1 MANRNE
7 TIIIDVQVTDV
18 KQQLGE
24 TAKAINDLKEQNKA
38 LKKEQKDGTADW
50 ASSTATIKQNEAQI
64 KLLTAAEKSLEG
76 QLRAATTENKKYG
89 NSNVELRAQVADLE
103 RQYNALTEAQKNTAE
118 GKALLK
124 QQNDLKAAV
133 KGNAEELGNFQ
144 DSVGNYEKSTGPLAK
159 TFEKLKGQ
167 SDAMTAGFSGFISGI
182 KGAGSPLGLFK
193 KGIDSTGISMDAL
206 SKNPIIAILSVLI
219 GLFNAVKDSISG
231 SSKATNTLKQ
241 AMAPVNALMT
251 VLKNGTVA
259 LLQVFLDAFLAVSK
273 FTVALASLVTG
284 NDKYTKSVKD
294 AIKVEQERQAI
305 AKKNRELI
313 VEEAKGN
320 LEVAKLRDKVTE
332 KDKYTRQQREQFLR
346 EAIAIERKMADDK
359 IVLAREEYNNLVKT
373 LRSKEEINGEEKNK
387 LAEAKAKLY
396 NVESEYYSSV
406 RRMKTQAATFN
417 LAEDAAENERQQ
429 QAVENQKKANE
440 QKIKNAED
448 AEKARIDAINKYVQ
462 AELNRINEV
471 AINAENKRL
480 EALKKVQEAEDLL
493 KAQNE
498 TLRGLATE
506 NADIEL
512 QAFNDLQ
519 FAKRVLAD
527 GNISEMA
534 RLDREALKA
543 EYDAKIANAQ
553 AAGRDT
559 AAIEASF
566 SEEKKR
572 INQAENDAKLDIA
585 SQTMGSLST
594 IFGEGTKAG
603 KEFAAAQVAIDTY
616 KGALSAFTSMAS
628 IPFVGPVLGGI
639 AAAGVV
645 AKGVKSIKD
654 IYAVKKGQTS
664 VSAQAATPAI
674 SASSVSTPATK
685 GADLVLNSSQAGSLN
700 NKIAAGQPQSGGLD
714 YDLLA
719 KSMSKQPAPVMVYSE
734 FKTFEGKVT
743 NFDEQTK
750 I

>member
-24 TAKAINDLKEQNKA
+24 TAKAINDLKEQNKQ
-38 LKKEQKDGTADW
+38 LKKSQKEGTADW
-50 ASSTATIKQNEAQI
+50 AESTATIKANEAQI
-64 KLLTAAEKSLEG
+64 KLLAAAEKSLEG
-76 QLRAATTENKKYG
+76 QLRASTTENKNYG
-89 NSNVELRAQVADLE
+89 KSNVELRAQVADLE

-124 QQNDLKAAV
+124 QQQDLKAAV
-133 KGNAEELGNFQ
+133 KGNSEELGNFQ
-144 DSVGNYEKSTGPLAK
+144 DSVGNYEKATTPLSK
-159 TFEKLKGQ
+159 TFDKLKSQ
-167 SDAMTAGFSGFISGI
+167 SDAMSAGFSGFISGI
-182 KGAGSPLGLFK
+182 KGAGSPLELFK
-193 KGIDSTGISMDAL
+193 KGIDSTGLSMEAL
-206 SKNPIIAILSVLI
+206 SKNPIIATLSILI
-219 GLFNAVKDSISG
+219 GLFNAVKDSISS

-251 VLKNGTVA
+251 VLKNATVA

-273 FTVALASLVTG
+273 FAVGLASLVTG

-294 AIKVEQERQAI
+294 AIIVEQERQAI
-305 AKKNRELI
+305 AKKNRELL

-346 EAIAIERKMADDK
+346 EAIDIERKMANEK
-359 IVLAREEYNNLVKT
+359 IVLARQEYNNLVKT
-373 LRSKEEINGEEKNK
+373 LRSKEELSSEEKTK

-396 NVESEYYSSV
+396 NVESDYYSSV

-417 LAEDAAENERQQ
+417 LAEDQAENERQQ
-429 QAVENQKKANE
+429 QAIENQKKANE
-440 QKIKNAED
+440 QRLKD
-448 AEKARIDAINKYVQ
+448 AEETEKKRIENINKYVD
-462 AELNRINEV
+462 AELGRLNELARV
-471 AINAENKRL
+471 AEEKRL
-480 EALKKVQEAEDLL
+480 LAKKAIDDAEAAFKSQSEKLK
-493 KAQNE
+493 
-498 TLRGLATE
+498 GFATQ
-506 NADIEL
+506 NADIEK

-543 EYDAKIANAQ
+543 EYDAKIANAE
-553 AAGRDT
+553 AAGRATTDLE
-559 AAIEASF
+559 AAF
-566 SEEKKR
+566 SEERKR
-572 INQAENDAKLDIA
+572 INQAEQDAKLDIA
-585 SQTMGSLST
+585 SSTMGSLSA

-603 KEFAAAQVAIDTY
+603 KAFAAAQVAIDTY
-616 KGALSAFTSMAS
+616 KGALAAFTSMAS

-645 AKGVKSIKD
+645 AKGSKAIKD

-674 SASSVSTPATK
+674 AASSVSTPATK
-685 GADLVLNSSQAGSLN
+685 GADLVLNSTQAGSLN
-700 NKIAAGQPQSGGLD
+700 GKIAAAQPQSGGID

-719 KSMSKQPAPVMVYSE
+719 KSMPAPVMVYSE
-734 FKTFEGKVT
+734 FKSFEGKVT
-743 NFDEQTK
+743 SFDEQTK